1 MAILSPLKDGLCDP
15 FISLFMHTLQARV
28 VLLTRP
34 AVKQCH
40 IHSAAADLTRDR
52 CKLKRHSFH
61 SKEGNSEKDVAAKL
75 LLQFVFPSF
84 CNVITNM
91 EAYHLIFGLQPLASM
106 QSFTYFTF

>member
-28 VLLTRP
+28 VLLMCP

-61 SKEGNSEKDVAAKL
+61 SEEGNSKKDVAAKL
-75 LLQFVFPSF
+75 LASF
-84 CNVITNM
+84 IL
-91 EAYHLIFGLQPLASM
+91 H
-106 QSFTYFTF
+106 